1 MKHIISII
9 LSAIVILISPTLH
22 ASPNST
28 HSFPVSKVSNNNF
41 EDRVKPYEWYE
52 QRSQQM
58 MERTRQSEIRFNQ
71 IKRDHDWHR

>member
-9 LSAIVILISPTLH
+9 LSAIIILISPTLH
-22 ASPNST
+22 AFSNST
-28 HSFPVSKVSNNNF
+28 HSFPVSKASNNNF

>member
-22 ASPNST
+22 ASPSST
-28 HSFPVSKVSNNNF
+28 HSFPVSKVSNNDF

-71 IKRDHDWHR
+71 IKRDHDWRR